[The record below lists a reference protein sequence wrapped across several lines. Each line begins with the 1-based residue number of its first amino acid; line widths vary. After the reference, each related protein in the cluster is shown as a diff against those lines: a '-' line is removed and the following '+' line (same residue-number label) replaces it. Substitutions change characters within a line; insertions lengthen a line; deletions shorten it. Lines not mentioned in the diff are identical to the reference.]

1 MIMSVDFQK
10 LTGIKR
16 LLETQEYIDSW
27 VTTCR
32 RRSQIGVYLNT
43 TDQSCVLY
51 RYIEPGPKQE
61 NLNFAELS
69 VLWYIF
75 LNNDLRSS
83 SWGVRGTFSA

>member
-16 LLETQEYIDSW
+16 LLETQEYIDTW
-27 VTTCR
+27 VTTTCR

-43 TDQSCVLY
+43 TDQSSVLY
-51 RYIEPGPKQE
+51 HYIEAGPKQE

-69 VLWYIF
+69 VL
-75 LNNDLRSS
+75 
-83 SWGVRGTFSA
+83 